1 MQFILGVIAILLA
14 FSVYAFFIE
23 PSRLKQRHYLIR
35 KNKQRVLDIS
45 DAYDMF
51 TQEGDVTI
59 AHISDLHFSRWSKP
73 RRLNKIIRS
82 IMEMQPDIIVFT
94 GDLIDDYKHWPKKQT
109 DRLIEKL
116 KRLKAPMG
124 KIAVL
129 GNHDYKHGGQYFV
142 KEVLK
147 EAGFTTLVNEEVFG
161 SDAKISMNIV
171 GIDDLSGGSPSYNFE
186 STLAEWHILLAH
198 QPDQIEAIH
207 SLDQYD
213 LVLSGHS
220 HGGQIRLPYLYIK
233 TQGAKR
239 YTDSLYLPTKNTILS
254 VNTGVGMTMIPARFG
269 VPPEIIYYHL
279 SNKRQIFENFDG
291 NFNFEKQITVE
302 KNEGT
307 PEETRNEYIA
317 PDRKAV
323 PQTPTDIPTNPNA
336 NPEDKPEDKTDK
348 IVDINLFRRRYKNK
362 KII

>member
-1 MQFILGVIAILLA
+1 MQLILGIITILLA
-14 FSVYAFFIE
+14 FALYAFFI
-23 PSRLKQRHYLIR
+23 
-35 KNKQRVLDIS
+35 

-51 TQEGDVTI
+51 AHEGDVTI
-59 AHISDLHFSRWSKP
+59 AHISDLHFSRWFKP
-73 RRLNKIIRS
+73 RKMNKIIRS
-82 IMEMQPDIIVFT
+82 VMEMKPDIIVFT
-94 GDLIDDYKHWPKKQT
+94 GDLIDDYKYWPKKQT
-109 DRLIEKL
+109 NRLIEKL

-171 GIDDLSGGSPSYNFE
+171 GIDDLSGGKPDYNFD

-198 QPDQIEAIH
+198 QPDQIQAIH
-207 SLDQYD
+207 NLSQYD

-220 HGGQIRLPYLYIK
+220 HGGQIRLPHLYIK
-233 TQGAKR
+233 TEGAKH
-239 YTDSLYLPTKNTILS
+239 YTESLYLPTKNTILS
-254 VNTGVGMTMIPARFG
+254 VNTGIGMTMIPARFG
-269 VPPEIIYYHL
+269 VPPEIVYYHL

-302 KNEGT
+302 KTAPTAETQNEFNT
-307 PEETRNEYIA
+307 PDRTTVPVAPEEQ
-317 PDRKAV
+317 PDTDAAEK
-323 PQTPTDIPTNPNA
+323 PTDKTN
-336 NPEDKPEDKTDK
+336 KV
-348 IVDINLFRRRYKNK
+348 VDINLFRRRYKNK

>member
-1 MQFILGVIAILLA
+1 MQLILGIITILLA
-14 FSVYAFFIE
+14 LAFYAFLIE

-51 TQEGDVTI
+51 AHEGDVTI
-59 AHISDLHFSRWSKP
+59 AHISDMHFSRWFKP
-73 RRLNKIIRS
+73 RKMNKIIRS
-82 IMEMQPDIIVFT
+82 VMEMQPDIIVFT

-124 KIAVL
+124 KVAVL

-171 GIDDLSGGSPSYNFE
+171 GIDDLSSGKPHYNFD

-198 QPDQIEAIH
+198 QPDQIEAITN
-207 SLDQYD
+207 LAQYD

-220 HGGQIRLPYLYIK
+220 HGGQIRLPHLYIK
-233 TQGAKR
+233 TEGAKR
-239 YTDSLYLPTKNTILS
+239 YTESLYLPTKNTILS
-254 VNTGVGMTMIPARFG
+254 VNTGIGMTMIPARFG
-269 VPPEIIYYHL
+269 VPPEIVYYHL

-291 NFNFEKQITVE
+291 NFNFEQQITEE
-302 KNEGT
+302 KNEVPT
-307 PEETRNEYIA
+307 EEIQNDYNTPDRTTVPLTPINPEETSD
-317 PDRKAV
+317 PVKK
-323 PQTPTDIPTNPNA
+323 T
-336 NPEDKPEDKTDK
+336 EDKGNKV
-348 IVDINLFRRRYKNK
+348 IDINLFRRRYKNK